1 MLKRQKARERRE
13 EELRKLIKEVE
24 DAVSPRET
32 LRAFRRPETSRPLA
46 KQAKQAKQVSP
57 EDRVDK
63 VRKDKAPRV
72 EWQREERQ
80 EEADLPP
87 AKRPK
92 EQGRYERGSVL
103 EAFSR
108 PDKGPQ
114 HGG

>member
-1 MLKRQKARERRE
+1 MAVFLRRLFFTSFRINIASDILPHVQGE
-13 EELRKLIKEVE
+13 SPELIAEVI
-24 DAVSPRET
+24 VT
-32 LRAFRRPETSRPLA
+32 LPE
-46 KQAKQAKQVSP
+46 VSP

-92 EQGRYERGSVL
+92 VCLAESV
-103 EAFSR
+103 
-108 PDKGPQ
+108 PGPM
-114 HGG
+114 GPTI